1 MIVTT
6 EGIGSERKGGERM
19 REVVLGYHGRAAE
32 GVGAQ
37 PEEMLILQN
46 DPSPELLVTAGLSHD
61 TTVFTPH

>member
-1 MIVTT
+1 
-6 EGIGSERKGGERM
+6 M